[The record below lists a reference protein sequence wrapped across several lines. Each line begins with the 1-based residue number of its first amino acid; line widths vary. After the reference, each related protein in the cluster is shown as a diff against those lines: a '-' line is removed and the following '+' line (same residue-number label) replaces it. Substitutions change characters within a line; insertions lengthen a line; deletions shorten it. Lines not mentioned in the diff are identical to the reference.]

1 VKGVLE
7 SREGWASH
15 SFWQCDSAQAGS
27 SFVKGPAANFCGGA
41 SGAEPRRMSL
51 WTLQVDTRYC
61 TVSVYP
67 PSHAKWKGLE
77 G

>member
-1 VKGVLE
+1 
-7 SREGWASH
+7 
-15 SFWQCDSAQAGS
+15 
-27 SFVKGPAANFCGGA
+27 VKGPAANFCGGA